1 MSGQEPPGGGLPE
14 SVLDVTAV
22 LGSTRTPAAR
32 PYVALKYA
40 QTLDGRIATRT
51 GDSKWISCEQERALS
66 HALRGA
72 CDAVLVG
79 VGTVMADDPQLTV
92 RLVRGRSPLRVVLD
106 STLRLSPAARVLGD
120 DAATLVL
127 TTRRASD
134 VARRALAARGVRVR
148 VVGEGPQGIDL
159 PAALAVLRAAGVR
172 SLLVEGG
179 ARVITSFLTAR
190 LVDRLV
196 VAIAPTIVGAGTEA
210 VGDLRIARVA
220 DGLRLT
226 RRSVH
231 AVGDDLVVAADLRG
245 MDGAVRR

>member
-1 MSGQEPPGGGLPE
+1 V
-14 SVLDVTAV
+14 SVLDVTGV
-22 LGSTRTPAAR
+22 LGPAAMRSAR

-40 QTLDGRIATRT
+40 QTLDGRIATST
-51 GDSKWISCEQERALS
+51 GDSKWISCEEERALS

-79 VGTVMADDPQLTV
+79 VGTVVTDDPQLTV
-92 RLVRGRSPLRVVLD
+92 RLVRGTSPLRVVLD
-106 STLRLSPAARVLGD
+106 STLRLPSAARILGD

-127 TTRRASD
+127 TTERSSR
-134 VARRALAARGVRVR
+134 VTRRALAARGVGVR
-148 VVGEGPQGIDL
+148 VVPEGPQGVDL
-159 PAALAVLRAAGVR
+159 PAALGVLREAGVR

-179 ARVITSFLTAR
+179 AEVITSFLTAR
-190 LVDRLV
+190 VVDRLV

-231 AVGDDLVVAADLRG
+231 SVGDDLDVAADLG
-245 MDGAVRR
+245 GPDGEIRR